1 MHAYAEIPFKFE
13 MPIDTWQKAGAEGSA
28 RRIGGVISTESKD
41 RQGEVVLQRGLD
53 FSEFLRNGWFNDNH
67 SKDIAGVLGYP
78 VKVEKVQV
86 NGKPAHKVE
95 GYLLEGYEPADRIWK
110 LAQSLQKTGRRL
122 GFSIEGAV
130 RQRAGSNDN
139 VIAEAVVRNVA
150 ITHCPVNT
158 DTGLDVLAKSM
169 LAIERATQGPNAVQ
183 KALEQLH
190 RALMAGGA
198 LTGGSPVAGD
208 GGPLRTE
215 SLEGGPVRRKK
226 RLRKSEA
233 RRFVQARYPGMTEQE
248 ADRVLRFACA

>member
-1 MHAYAEIPFKFE
+1 MHAYSEIPFKFE

-28 RRIGGVISTESKD
+28 RRIGGIISTESKD

-67 SKDIAGVLGYP
+67 SKDISGVLGYP
-78 VKVEKVQV
+78 VKVEKITH

-95 GYLLEGYEPADRIWK
+95 GYLLDGYEPADKIWR

-122 GFSIEGAV
+122 GFSIEGSV

-158 DTGLDVLAKSM
+158 DTGLDVLAKSLIAM
-169 LAIERATQGPNAVQ
+169 ERATQGPNAVQ

-198 LTGGSPVAGD
+198 IAGAPGD
-208 GGPLRTE
+208 GAPLRTE
-215 SLEGGPVRRKK
+215 SLEGAVVPRRKK
-226 RLRKSEA
+226 RLNKSEA
-233 RRFVQARYPGMTEQE
+233 RQFVRARYPGLTEQE